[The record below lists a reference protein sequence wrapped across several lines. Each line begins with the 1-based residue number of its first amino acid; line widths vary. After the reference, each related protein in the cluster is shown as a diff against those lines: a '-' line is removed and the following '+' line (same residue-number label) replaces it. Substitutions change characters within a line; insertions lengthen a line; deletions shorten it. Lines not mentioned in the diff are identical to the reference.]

1 MTTALRTSSV
11 APLTLAVATLRRFK
25 QGEATAFAEVVR
37 AFTPLMRGVAGR
49 YWRGTFEREEAMQE
63 IWLHVFRHR
72 DALDLARA
80 DAFAGWLA
88 VLARRRC
95 IDLLRQRVDLVPL
108 DEVGEAEALAWLT
121 APAEARAVEDA
132 ELAHAVSVFKAKL
145 EPAWRQ
151 FFELHFV
158 EGLDYAEIGARLKIG
173 KLRCKYMRKVL
184 SERARRNAPL
194 MAALGR
200 ARGGDDAS

>member
-1 MTTALRTSSV
+1 MTTALRTSP
-11 APLTLAVATLRRFK
+11 AGPLTLAVATLRRFK
-25 QGEATAFAEVVR
+25 EGEATAFAEVVR
-37 AFTPLMRGVAGR
+37 AFTPLMRGVTAR
-49 YWRGTFEREEAMQE
+49 YWKGTFEREEAMQE

-95 IDLLRQRVDLVPL
+95 IDLLRHRVDLVPL
-108 DEVGEAEALAWLT
+108 DDVDEAAALSWLT
-121 APAEARAVEDA
+121 APAEAQPGENA
-132 ELAHAVSVFKAKL
+132 ELAQAVGAFKAKL
-145 EPAWRQ
+145 DPVWRQ

-158 EGLDYAEIGARLKIG
+158 EGLDYAEIGVRMKIG

-184 SERARRNAPL
+184 SARARRNTAL

-200 ARGGDDAS
+200 TRGGGDAP

>member
-1 MTTALRTSSV
+1 MTTALRTSP
-11 APLTLAVATLRRFK
+11 AGPLTLAVATLRRFK
-25 QGEATAFAEVVR
+25 EGEATAFAEVVR
-37 AFTPLMRGVAGR
+37 AFTPLMRGVTAR
-49 YWRGTFEREEAMQE
+49 YWKGTFEREEAMQE

-80 DAFAGWLA
+80 GAFAGWLA

-95 IDLLRQRVDLVPL
+95 IDLLRHRVDLVPL
-108 DEVGEAEALAWLT
+108 DDVDEAEALFWLT
-121 APAEARAVEDA
+121 APAEAQPGEDA
-132 ELAHAVSVFKAKL
+132 ELVRAVGAFKARL
-145 EPAWRQ
+145 DPVWRQ

-158 EGLDYAEIGARLKIG
+158 EGLDYAEIGVRMKIG

-184 SERARRNAPL
+184 GERARRNAAL

-200 ARGGDDAS
+200 VGGVGDAP